1 MKRRLNSVPRTV
13 GCWCCRAH
21 HRRRPAGWLG
31 LLGLLVAVLSGVGL
45 LALDFYGFSLGWL
58 AGLMVRRWIRKLR
71 LLGVA
76 SHRPRQ
82 PILQLLRRTR
92 I

>member
-1 MKRRLNSVPRTV
+1 M
-13 GCWCCRAH
+13 
-21 HRRRPAGWLG
+21 
-31 LLGLLVAVLSGVGL
+31 

-76 SHRPRQ
+76 SHRPQQ